1 MTGTTRSGHGPA
13 LPGAPARSAVGEPA
27 GPADTGRQ
35 ALPTGSGTPVAAASR
50 VSVLAPRTRVD
61 VALPPDVPLADLL
74 PVLLDMTGEGAGGAR
89 GAGGWTLAPLG
100 QGPVDPS
107 RTLAS
112 LGVLDGDQ
120 LVLRRRADAA
130 PPPLFDDVVDAVAEA
145 APASYRAWG
154 PGQARVLGLCGLGL
168 GLAGAVVALVVAGRA
183 PGTGGG
189 LGTAVVG
196 GVAALGAFAL
206 AAVCTRVLD
215 EPGAGS
221 VLAAGAVGLAG
232 AAGVAAVPWGP
243 VGAATS
249 LAATAGAPQL
259 LLGAALAAA
268 TAGVALLALGT
279 AGRAGVAALLGAL
292 TATVLLALAA
302 GVATVVDAGDAA
314 AVAAGAGALAL
325 VASALLPRTGIAL
338 ARLPLPRVP
347 GSAEELADD
356 PGVAEHADIE
366 RRADRAHAAL
376 TGLVLGCGTVTAGAV
391 AVLALAPVGGW
402 RGVAAWVLAALLTA
416 LLALR
421 SRTYANGVQ
430 AVALLVCAL
439 LAGGALLVGWLLVAP
454 PLVALLVVP
463 AAALAAGAGA
473 LVLGIVVPRRR
484 FSPVARRAVDI
495 AEAVGIA
502 AVLPVALAVMDL
514 YTAMRLL

>member
-1 MTGTTRSGHGPA
+1 MTGTARPGRGPSLA
-13 LPGAPARSAVGEPA
+13 GAPVTGARAS
-27 GPADTGRQ
+27 
-35 ALPTGSGTPVAAASR
+35 LPPGSGTPAAAASR

-74 PVLLDMTGEGAGGAR
+74 PVLLDMTGESAGGTR
-89 GAGGWTLAPLG
+89 GGGSGGGGAWTLAPLG
-100 QGPVDPS
+100 QGTVDPS

-145 APASYRAWG
+145 TPASYRAWG
-154 PGQARVLGLCGLGL
+154 PGLARVLGLCGLGL
-168 GLAGAVVALVVAGRA
+168 GLASAVLALVVAGRG
-183 PGTGGG
+183 PGTAGGV
-189 LGTAVVG
+189 GTAVVA
-196 GVAALGAFAL
+196 GVAALGAL
-206 AAVCTRVLD
+206 AAAAVGTRVVD
-215 EPGAGS
+215 GTAAGS
-221 VLAAGAVGLAG
+221 VLAAGAVALAG
-232 AAGVAAVPWGP
+232 VAGVAAVPWTAPG
-243 VGAATS
+243 GETS

-259 LLGAALAAA
+259 LLGAVLAGVVAAA
-268 TAGVALLALGT
+268 SLMVLGR
-279 AGRAGVAALLGAL
+279 AGRAGAAALLGAL
-292 TATVLLALAA
+292 TATVLVVPAV
-302 GVATVVDAGDAA
+302 GIATVVDAGDAA
-314 AVAAGAGALAL
+314 GVAAGAGALAL

-338 ARLPLPRVP
+338 ARVPLPRVP
-347 GSAEELADD
+347 ASADELADD

-376 TGLVLGCGTVTAGAV
+376 SGLVLGCGAVTAGAV
-391 AVLALAPVGGW
+391 AVLALAPPGGW
-402 RGVAAWVLAALLTA
+402 RGVAGWALAVLLTL

-439 LAGGALLVGWLLVAP
+439 LGGAGLIVGWLLVAP
-454 PLVALLVVP
+454 PLVAMLAVP
-463 AAALAAGAGA
+463 AVALAAGAGA
-473 LVLGIVVPRRR
+473 LVLGVVVPRRR

-495 AEAVGIA
+495 VEAVGIA

>member
-1 MTGTTRSGHGPA
+1 MTDTARPGRA
-13 LPGAPARSAVGEPA
+13 LPEAAGDGARASLPVGSA
-27 GPADTGRQ
+27 
-35 ALPTGSGTPVAAASR
+35 GSAAPVTAASR

-74 PVLLDMTGEGAGGAR
+74 PALLDMTGEPAAGAR
-89 GAGGWTLAPLG
+89 GGAWTLAPLG

-145 APASYRAWG
+145 TPPSYRAWG
-154 PGQARVLGLCGLGL
+154 PGLAGVLGLCGLAL
-168 GLAGAVVALVVAGRA
+168 GLVGAVLAFVVAGRG
-183 PGTGGG
+183 PGTAGG
-189 LGTAVVG
+189 LGTAAVA
-196 GVAALGAFAL
+196 GVAALGALAA
-206 AAVCTRVLD
+206 AAVCTRVVD
-215 EPGAGS
+215 GTAAGS
-221 VLAAGAVGLAG
+221 VLAIGAVAL
-232 AAGVAAVPWGP
+232 AGVAGVAVVPWG
-243 VGAATS
+243 AAAPAGPAAS

-259 LLGAALAAA
+259 LLGAVLAAA
-268 TAGVALLALGT
+268 VAAASLLALGR
-279 AGRAGVAALLGAL
+279 AGRTGVAALLGAL
-292 TATVLLALAA
+292 TAAVLIALPT
-302 GVATVVDAGDAA
+302 GIATVADAGDAA
-314 AVAAGAGALAL
+314 GIAAGVGALAL

-347 GSAEELADD
+347 ASADELAED

-376 TGLVLGCGTVTAGAV
+376 SGLVLGCGAVTAGAV
-391 AVLALAPVGGW
+391 TVLALAPVGGW
-402 RGVAAWVLAALLTA
+402 RGVAGWALAVLLT
-416 LLALR
+416 LLLGLR

-439 LAGGALLVGWLLVAP
+439 LAGAGLVVGWLLVAP
-454 PLVALLVVP
+454 PPVAMLAVP
-463 AAALAAGAGA
+463 AVALAAGAGA
-473 LVLGIVVPRRR
+473 FVLGAVVPRRR

-495 AEAVGIA
+495 AEALGIA

>member
-1 MTGTTRSGHGPA
+1 MTGTARTGRGTA
-13 LPGAPARSAVGEPA
+13 LPGTRSDQVSLPA
-27 GPADTGRQ
+27 G
-35 ALPTGSGTPVAAASR
+35 SGAVAAASR

-74 PVLLDMTGEGAGGAR
+74 PVLLDMTGESVRGSGA
-89 GAGGWTLAPLG
+89 GWTLAPLG

-145 APASYRAWG
+145 TPRSYRAWG
-154 PGQARVLGLCGLGL
+154 PGPARVLGLCGLAL
-168 GLAGAVVALVVAGRA
+168 GLAGAVLALVVVGRA
-183 PGTGGG
+183 PGTAGG
-189 LGTAVVG
+189 LGTAVVA
-196 GVAALGAFAL
+196 GVAALVTLAL

-215 EPGAGS
+215 ETGAGS
-221 VLAAGAVGLAG
+221 VLAAGAVGLA
-232 AAGVAAVPWGP
+232 AVAGVAAVPWSGP
-243 VGAATS
+243 GALTV
-249 LAATAGAPQL
+249 TAGAPQL

-268 TAGVALLALGT
+268 VAAACLLTLGS
-279 AGRAGVAALLGAL
+279 AGRTAVAALLAAL
-292 TATVLLALAA
+292 TAAVLVVVAA

-314 AVAAGAGALAL
+314 GIAAGAGALAL

-376 TGLVLGCGTVTAGAV
+376 SGLVVGCGVVTAGAV
-391 AVLALAPVGGW
+391 SVMALAPATGW
-402 RGVAAWVLAALLTA
+402 RGVAGWVLAGLLTA

-439 LAGGALLVGWLLVAP
+439 LAGTGLLIGWLLVAP
-454 PLVALLVVP
+454 PLVALLAVP
-463 AAALAAGAGA
+463 AVSLAAGAAA
-473 LVLGIVVPRRR
+473 LVLGVVVPRRR
-484 FSPVARRAVDI
+484 FSPVARRAVDV
-495 AEAVGIA
+495 AEAIGIA
-502 AVLPVALAVMDL
+502 AVLPLALAVMDL

>member
-1 MTGTTRSGHGPA
+1 MTGTARPGRGPA
-13 LPGAPARSAVGEPA
+13 LPGASGRPATGEQARVGAGSAQP
-27 GPADTGRQ
+27 P
-35 ALPTGSGTPVAAASR
+35 GSATPVAAASR

-74 PVLLDMTGEGAGGAR
+74 PVLLDMTGESASARAAG
-89 GAGGWTLAPLG
+89 GGWTLAPLG

-145 APASYRAWG
+145 TPASYRAWG
-154 PGQARVLGLCGLGL
+154 PGPARALGVAGLAV
-168 GLAGAVVALVVAGRA
+168 GLAGAVLALVVAGRA

-196 GVAALGAFAL
+196 GIAALGALAL

-215 EPGAGS
+215 EHGAGS
-221 VLAAGAVGLAG
+221 VLGLGAVGLA
-232 AAGVAAVPWGP
+232 AVAGVAAVPWGATGP
-243 VGAATS
+243 ATS
-249 LAATAGAPQL
+249 LAYTAGAPQL

-268 TAGVALLALGT
+268 TAGAALLGLGS
-279 AGRAGVAALLGAL
+279 AGRTGLAALLGAF
-292 TATVLLALAA
+292 TATVLLVPAV

-314 AVAAGAGALAL
+314 GIAAGAGALAL

-356 PGVAEHADIE
+356 PGVAEHAEIE

-376 TGLVLGCGTVTAGAV
+376 TGLVVGCGTLTAGAV

-402 RGVAAWVLAALLTA
+402 RGVTAWVLAALLTA
-416 LLALR
+416 LVALR

-430 AVALLVCAL
+430 AAALLVCAL
-439 LAGGALLVGWLLVAP
+439 LAGVALLVGWLLVAP
-454 PLVALLVVP
+454 PLVAMLAVP
-463 AAALAAGAGA
+463 AVALAAGAGA
-473 LVLGIVVPRRR
+473 LVLGVVVPRRR
-484 FSPVARRAVDI
+484 PSPVARRAVDV
-495 AEAVGIA
+495 AEAIGIA

-514 YTAMRLL
+514 YTATRLL

>member
-1 MTGTTRSGHGPA
+1 MTARSGRRPV
-13 LPGAPARSAVGEPA
+13 LPDAPDRSATDDGDAARRLPA
-27 GPADTGRQ
+27 
-35 ALPTGSGTPVAAASR
+35 GSGTPVAAASR

-74 PVLLDMTGEGAGGAR
+74 PVLLDMTGESASGAR
-89 GAGGWTLAPLG
+89 GGGTWTLAPLG

-145 APASYRAWG
+145 TPASYRAWG
-154 PGQARVLGLCGLGL
+154 PGPARVLGLCGLAV
-168 GLAGAVVALVVAGRA
+168 GLAAAVLALVVAGRA

-196 GVAALGAFAL
+196 GVAAVTAL
-206 AAVCTRVLD
+206 AVAVVGARVLD
-215 EPGAGS
+215 EPGAGA
-221 VLAAGAVGLAG
+221 VLAVGAVGLAG

-243 VGAATS
+243 AAEGTS
-249 LAATAGAPQL
+249 LVATAGAPQV

-268 TAGVALLALGT
+268 VAGTALLTLGR
-279 AGRAGVAALLGAL
+279 AGRAGVAALIGAL
-292 TATVLLALAA
+292 TATVLTALAA
-302 GVATVVDAGDAA
+302 GAATIVDAGDAA
-314 AVAAGAGALAL
+314 AVAGGAGALAL

-356 PGVAEHADIE
+356 PGPDHTAAEHADIE

-376 TGLVLGCGTVTAGAV
+376 SGLVVGCGTVTACAV
-391 AVLALAPVGGW
+391 AVLALAPIGGW
-402 RGVAAWVLAALLTA
+402 RGVAAWTLAALLTA

-439 LAGGALLVGWLLVAP
+439 LAGAALVVGWLLVAP
-454 PLVALLVVP
+454 PLVAVLAVP
-463 AAALAAGAGA
+463 TVALAAGAGA
-473 LVLGIVVPRRR
+473 LALGVVVPRRR

-495 AEAVGIA
+495 AEAIGIA

>member
-1 MTGTTRSGHGPA
+1 MTGTTRSGRGPA
-13 LPGAPARSAVGEPA
+13 LPSATDRPPTGEQRAVGTSRP
-27 GPADTGRQ
+27 
-35 ALPTGSGTPVAAASR
+35 ALPTGAVPVAAASR

-74 PVLLDMTGEGAGGAR
+74 PVLLDMTGESAAGAR
-89 GAGGWTLAPLG
+89 GGGAWTLAPLG

-145 APASYRAWG
+145 TPASYRAWG
-154 PGQARVLGLCGLGL
+154 PGPARVLGLCGLGL
-168 GLAGAVVALVVAGRA
+168 GLAVAVLALVVAGRA
-183 PGTGGG
+183 PGTAGG
-189 LGTAVVG
+189 LGTAAVG
-196 GVAALGAFAL
+196 GVAALAALAL
-206 AAVCTRVLD
+206 AAVCTRVVD

-221 VLAAGAVGLAG
+221 VLAVGAVGLAG
-232 AAGVAAVPWGP
+232 VAGVAAVPWGSTGP
-243 VGAATS
+243 ATS

-268 TAGVALLALGT
+268 TAGAALLALGS
-279 AGRAGVAALLGAL
+279 AGRTGVAALLGAL
-292 TATVLLALAA
+292 TATVLLAVAA
-302 GVATVVDAGDAA
+302 GIATVVDVGDGAGI
-314 AVAAGAGALAL
+314 AAGAGALAL

-376 TGLVLGCGTVTAGAV
+376 SGLVVGCGAVTAGAV
-391 AVLALAPVGGW
+391 AVLALAPVAGW
-402 RGVAAWVLAALLTA
+402 RGVAAWVLAGLLTA
-416 LLALR
+416 LLGLR

-454 PLVALLVVP
+454 APVAITAVP
-463 AAALAAGAGA
+463 AVALAAGALA
-473 LVLGIVVPRRR
+473 LVLGVVVPRRR

-495 AEAVGIA
+495 TEAIGIA

>member
-1 MTGTTRSGHGPA
+1 MTDTARPGRA
-13 LPGAPARSAVGEPA
+13 LPGAAGDGARASLPA
-27 GPADTGRQ
+27 GSA
-35 ALPTGSGTPVAAASR
+35 APVTAASR

-74 PVLLDMTGEGAGGAR
+74 PVLLDMTGESGAGAR
-89 GAGGWTLAPLG
+89 GGAWTLAPLG

-145 APASYRAWG
+145 TPASYRAWG
-154 PGQARVLGLCGLGL
+154 PGLAGVLGLCGLAL
-168 GLAGAVVALVVAGRA
+168 GLAGAVLALVVAGRG
-183 PGTGGG
+183 PGTAGG
-189 LGTAVVG
+189 LGTAAVA
-196 GVAALGAFAL
+196 GVAALGALAA
-206 AAVCTRVLD
+206 AAVCTRVVD
-215 EPGAGS
+215 GTAAGS
-221 VLAAGAVGLAG
+221 VLAVGAVALAG
-232 AAGVAAVPWGP
+232 VAGVAAVPWGP
-243 VGAATS
+243 AGPAAS
-249 LAATAGAPQL
+249 LATTSGAPQL
-259 LLGAALAAA
+259 LLGAVLAGAVAAA
-268 TAGVALLALGT
+268 SLLALGR

-292 TATVLLALAA
+292 TAAVLVALAA
-302 GVATVVDAGDAA
+302 GIATVVDAGDAA
-314 AVAAGAGALAL
+314 GIAAGAGALAL

-347 GSAEELADD
+347 ASAEELADD

-376 TGLVLGCGTVTAGAV
+376 SGLVLGCSAVTAGAV
-391 AVLALAPVGGW
+391 TVLALAPVGGW
-402 RGVAAWVLAALLTA
+402 RGVAGWVLAVLLTL

-439 LAGGALLVGWLLVAP
+439 LAGAGLVVGWLLVAP
-454 PLVALLVVP
+454 PAVAMLAVPAVALAV
-463 AAALAAGAGA
+463 GAGA
-473 LVLGIVVPRRR
+473 FVLGVVVPRRR

>member
-1 MTGTTRSGHGPA
+1 MTGTARTSRNAA
-13 LPGAPARSAVGEPA
+13 LPGTRPDAPPSLPA
-27 GPADTGRQ
+27 GAG
-35 ALPTGSGTPVAAASR
+35 AVAAASR

-74 PVLLDMTGEGAGGAR
+74 PVLLDMTGESGST
-89 GAGGWTLAPLG
+89 GWTLAPLG
-100 QGPVDPS
+100 QSPVDPA

-145 APASYRAWG
+145 TPASYRAWG
-154 PGQARVLGLCGLGL
+154 PGIARVLGLCGLAL
-168 GLAGAVVALVVAGRA
+168 GLAGAVLALVVVGRA
-183 PGTGGG
+183 PGTAGG
-189 LGTAVVG
+189 LGTAAVA
-196 GVAALGAFAL
+196 GVAALLALAF

-215 EPGAGS
+215 ETGAGS
-221 VLAAGAVGLAG
+221 VLAAGAVALA
-232 AAGVAAVPWGP
+232 AVAGVAAVPWSAPGP
-243 VGAATS
+243 LTATS
-249 LAATAGAPQL
+249 GAPQL

-268 TAGVALLALGT
+268 VAAVCLLALGR
-279 AGRAGVAALLGAL
+279 AGRTGVAALLGAL
-292 TATVLLALAA
+292 TAAVLLVVAA

-314 AVAAGAGALAL
+314 GVAAGAGALAL

-376 TGLVLGCGTVTAGAV
+376 SGLVVGCGVVTAGAV

-402 RGVAAWVLAALLTA
+402 RGVAGWVLAVLLTV
-416 LLALR
+416 LLGLR

-439 LAGGALLVGWLLVAP
+439 LAAAGLLVGWMLAAP
-454 PLVALLVVP
+454 PLVAVLAVPVVS
-463 AAALAAGAGA
+463 LAAGAGA
-473 LVLGIVVPRRR
+473 LVLGVVVPRRR

-495 AEAVGIA
+495 AEAIGIA

>member
-1 MTGTTRSGHGPA
+1 MTDTARPGRA
-13 LPGAPARSAVGEPA
+13 LAGAAGDGARTSLPA
-27 GPADTGRQ
+27 GSA
-35 ALPTGSGTPVAAASR
+35 APVTAASR

-74 PVLLDMTGEGAGGAR
+74 PVLLDMTGESAAGAR
-89 GAGGWTLAPLG
+89 GGAWTLAPLG

-107 RTLAS
+107 RTLAT

-145 APASYRAWG
+145 TPASYRAWG
-154 PGQARVLGLCGLGL
+154 PGLAGVLGLCGLAL
-168 GLAGAVVALVVAGRA
+168 GLAGAVLALVVAGRG
-183 PGTGGG
+183 PGTAGG
-189 LGTAVVG
+189 LGTAAVA
-196 GVAALGAFAL
+196 GVAALGALAA
-206 AAVCTRVLD
+206 AAVCTRVVD
-215 EPGAGS
+215 GTDAGS
-221 VLAAGAVGLAG
+221 VLAGGAVALAG
-232 AAGVAAVPWGP
+232 VAGVAAVPWGA
-243 VGAATS
+243 VGPAAS

-259 LLGAALAAA
+259 LLGAVLAAA
-268 TAGVALLALGT
+268 VAAASLLALGR

-292 TATVLLALAA
+292 TAAVLVALAT
-302 GVATVVDAGDAA
+302 GVATVADAGDAA
-314 AVAAGAGALAL
+314 GVAAGAGALAL

-347 GSAEELADD
+347 ASAEELADD

-376 TGLVLGCGTVTAGAV
+376 SGLVLGCGAVTAGAV
-391 AVLALAPVGGW
+391 TVLALAPVGGW
-402 RGVAAWVLAALLTA
+402 RGVAGWALAVLLTL

-439 LAGGALLVGWLLVAP
+439 LAGAGLVVGWLLVAP
-454 PLVALLVVP
+454 PAVAMLAVP
-463 AAALAAGAGA
+463 AVALAAGAGA
-473 LVLGIVVPRRR
+473 FVLGVVVPRRR
-484 FSPVARRAVDI
+484 FSPVARQAVDI

>member
-1 MTGTTRSGHGPA
+1 MTDTARPGRA
-13 LPGAPARSAVGEPA
+13 LPGAAGNGARASLPA
-27 GPADTGRQ
+27 GSA
-35 ALPTGSGTPVAAASR
+35 APVTAASR

-74 PVLLDMTGEGAGGAR
+74 PVLLDMTGESGAGAR
-89 GAGGWTLAPLG
+89 GGAWTLAPLG

-145 APASYRAWG
+145 TPASYRAWG
-154 PGQARVLGLCGLGL
+154 PGLAGVLGLCGLAL
-168 GLAGAVVALVVAGRA
+168 GLAGAVLALVVAGRG
-183 PGTGGG
+183 PGTAGG
-189 LGTAVVG
+189 LGTAAVA
-196 GVAALGAFAL
+196 GVAALGALAA
-206 AAVCTRVLD
+206 AAVCTRVVD
-215 EPGAGS
+215 GTAAGS
-221 VLAAGAVGLAG
+221 VLAAGAVALAG
-232 AAGVAAVPWGP
+232 VAGVAAVPWGA
-243 VGAATS
+243 VGPAAS

-259 LLGAALAAA
+259 LLGAVLAAA
-268 TAGVALLALGT
+268 VAAASLLALGR

-292 TATVLLALAA
+292 TAAVLVALAT
-302 GVATVVDAGDAA
+302 GVATLVDAGDAA
-314 AVAAGAGALAL
+314 GVAAGAGALAL

-347 GSAEELADD
+347 ASAEELADD

-376 TGLVLGCGTVTAGAV
+376 SGLVLGCGAVTAGAV
-391 AVLALAPVGGW
+391 TVLALAPVGGW
-402 RGVAAWVLAALLTA
+402 RGVAGWVLAVLLTL

-439 LAGGALLVGWLLVAP
+439 LAGAGLVVGWLLVAP
-454 PLVALLVVP
+454 PAVAMLAVP
-463 AAALAAGAGA
+463 AVALAAGAGA
-473 LVLGIVVPRRR
+473 FVLGVVVPRRR

>member
-1 MTGTTRSGHGPA
+1 MTDTARPGRA
-13 LPGAPARSAVGEPA
+13 LPGAAGDGDRASLPA
-27 GPADTGRQ
+27 GSPA
-35 ALPTGSGTPVAAASR
+35 PVTAASR

-74 PVLLDMTGEGAGGAR
+74 PVLLDMTGESTAGAR
-89 GAGGWTLAPLG
+89 GGTWTLAPLG

-145 APASYRAWG
+145 TPASYRAWG
-154 PGQARVLGLCGLGL
+154 PGLAGVLGLCGLAL
-168 GLAGAVVALVVAGRA
+168 GLAGAVLALVVAGRG
-183 PGTGGG
+183 PGTAGG
-189 LGTAVVG
+189 LGTAAVA
-196 GVAALGAFAL
+196 GVAALGALAA
-206 AAVCTRVLD
+206 AAVCTRVVD
-215 EPGAGS
+215 GTAAGS
-221 VLAAGAVGLAG
+221 VLAAGAVALAG
-232 AAGVAAVPWGP
+232 VAGVAAVPWG
-243 VGAATS
+243 AAGPAAS

-259 LLGAALAAA
+259 LLGAVLAAA
-268 TAGVALLALGT
+268 VAAASLLALGR
-279 AGRAGVAALLGAL
+279 AGRAGVVALLGAL
-292 TATVLLALAA
+292 TAAVLVALTT
-302 GVATVVDAGDAA
+302 GVATVADAGDAA
-314 AVAAGAGALAL
+314 GVAAGAGALAL

-347 GSAEELADD
+347 ASAEELADD

-376 TGLVLGCGTVTAGAV
+376 SGLVLGCGAVTAGAV
-391 AVLALAPVGGW
+391 TVLALAPVGGW
-402 RGVAAWVLAALLTA
+402 RGVAGWALAVLLTL

-439 LAGGALLVGWLLVAP
+439 LAGAGLVVGWLLVAP
-454 PLVALLVVP
+454 PAVAMLAVP
-463 AAALAAGAGA
+463 AVALAAGTGA
-473 LVLGIVVPRRR
+473 FVLGVVVPRRR